1 MCVFTIARWA
11 WFSEGWAT
19 ALNPDSSKLLFGCG
33 TIDFAGSG
41 VVHVCGG
48 FAALVFCIFIGP
60 RAGRYVNGRVS
71 HYIWQQCLILYMY
84 GTMRCYVHKT
94 NAMQA

>member
-1 MCVFTIARWA
+1 MCVLTIARWA

-60 RAGRYVNGRVS
+60 RTGRYVNGRVS
-71 HYIWQQCLILYMY
+71 DYM
-84 GTMRCYVHKT
+84 
-94 NAMQA
+94 